1 MTRPAGRANRPADPI
16 SECNIGSGPAA
27 AGLFFCPRRNYT
39 ERTTSIGEAAMFI
52 MPLRTATALVIAGM
66 IAGLCTAA
74 LAQRIPPS
82 ESLGR
87 ERERFTD
94 PQPPRAQYGGSIF
107 SQPGVIYLPGSTKR
121 RTHSARTHKK

>member
-1 MTRPAGRANRPADPI
+1 MRGGIGKSSPQ
-16 SECNIGSGPAA
+16 SYIGSGPAA
-27 AGLFFCPRRNYT
+27 AGLFFCRRRDYT
-39 ERTTSIGEAAMFI
+39 KHTRNFDEAAMFI
-52 MPLRTATALVIAGM
+52 MSWRVAITLLIA
-66 IAGLCTAA
+66 AFCTTA

-94 PQPPRAQYGGSIF
+94 PQPPRSQYGGSIF
-107 SQPGVIYLPGSTKR
+107 SQPGVIYLPGKR